1 MDMDTMD
8 ERGNIIHHVGTS
20 TEWRKQY
27 DDEGRE
33 VRYER
38 NDGQVAVTTYGADG
52 AALVEWIPPLP
63 EEIALQ

>member
-1 MDMDTMD
+1 MDIDTRD
-8 ERGNIIHHVGTS
+8 DRGNITHHVGTS

-38 NDGQVAVTTYGADG
+38 NDGQVAVTEYDTDG
-52 AALVEWIPPLP
+52 AALVAWIPPLP
-63 EEIALQ
+63 EEIQ